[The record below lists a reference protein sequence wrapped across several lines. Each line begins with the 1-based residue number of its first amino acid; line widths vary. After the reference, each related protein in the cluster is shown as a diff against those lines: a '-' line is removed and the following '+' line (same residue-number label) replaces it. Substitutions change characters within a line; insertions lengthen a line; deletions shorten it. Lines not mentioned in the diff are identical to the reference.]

1 MKFHFET
8 QWLLCQSRNAW
19 QFTFVSR
26 TQFNFSI
33 LVRCYRL
40 SINHESRVPL
50 RWISLF
56 EHEAWARVAL
66 KNTNLAFN
74 YEDMRD
80 LVLASKFASSNETAL
95 FPGISVR
102 YSFLRVQSA
111 YKRSCPAAIKRFQ
124 LRFNVSRLLFVFPA
138 TLLRESFEFQN
149 FYTKNRKLRKQVI
162 ISLTSQTSFNSSLNL
177 IFTIYIVNEIFI
189 NEDLFLILNCDSYTW
204 FHNFNVLYY
213 DNIFYISIF
222 ILLFIVDF
230 N

>member
-124 LRFNVSRLLFVFPA
+124 LHFNVSRLLFVFPA

-149 FYTKNRKLRKQVI
+149 FYTKNRVNWGNKL
-162 ISLTSQTSFNSSLNL
+162 SF
-177 IFTIYIVNEIFI
+177 
-189 NEDLFLILNCDSYTW
+189 
-204 FHNFNVLYY
+204 H
-213 DNIFYISIF
+213 
-222 ILLFIVDF
+222 
-230 N
+230 